1 MNSLRK
7 HPVLLS
13 IIIWAFLLITYQMY
27 MVNQSPQ
34 DYNELNPYLVGVL
47 GILST
52 VLGFAAKW
60 MGRDQ

>member
-13 IIIWAFLLITYQMY
+13 IIIWACSLITYQVI
-27 MVNQSPQ
+27 MVNLSPGE
-34 DYNELNPYLVGVL
+34 YGGLSAFLVAVL

-52 VLGFAAKW
+52 VLTFAAKW
-60 MGRDQ
+60 MGKSE

>member
-13 IIIWAFLLITYQMY
+13 IIIWALLLITYQMH

-34 DYNELNPYLVGVL
+34 DYDGLNPYLVAVL

-60 MGRDQ
+60 MGGDK